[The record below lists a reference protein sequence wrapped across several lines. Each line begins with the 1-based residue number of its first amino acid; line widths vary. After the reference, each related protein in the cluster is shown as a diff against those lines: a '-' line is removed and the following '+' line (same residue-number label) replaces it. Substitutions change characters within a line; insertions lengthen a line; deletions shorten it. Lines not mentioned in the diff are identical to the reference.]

1 MRGLS
6 THFRTRSVGQPV
18 QVASGRELRVL
29 LAPKLSLAPGRQQ
42 DALLTLLA
50 WVTDGVREL
59 ILAIPHEERAGQ
71 LALDIQAAFR
81 AIEAA
86 TLAYPSNFRPLPP
99 AFPKL
104 WKEEAERWIALMV
117 PSDSRGN
124 PGRVQRNALL
134 MLCSFYRLAFGQDP
148 SINPPTLIFVEA
160 WFAEFGPE
168 MEKATKEARPTDE
181 RKYRFKEWKPTRDA
195 LRKALPPYLND
206 VLVTKQVKSW
216 YCEIMLFRKIRE
228 TTLTNCRE

>member
-86 TLAYPSNFRPLPP
+86 TLALSLELQTTATRIPETL
-99 AFPKL
+99 
-104 WKEEAERWIALMV
+104 ERRGGTVDCAHGPIGQ
-117 PSDSRGN
+117 PRQSR
-124 PGRVQRNALL
+124 
-134 MLCSFYRLAFGQDP
+134 
-148 SINPPTLIFVEA
+148 
-160 WFAEFGPE
+160 
-168 MEKATKEARPTDE
+168 
-181 RKYRFKEWKPTRDA
+181 
-195 LRKALPPYLND
+195 
-206 VLVTKQVKSW
+206 
-216 YCEIMLFRKIRE
+216 
-228 TTLTNCRE
+228 